1 MMHTGWMNLLLKNGY
16 EVVHR
21 PHDSG
26 AMIVVVKDGMDVLGL
41 PLSFGGRGNVHPS
54 SVHAELCFR
63 LQLAERKSYC
73 PEGPVELETTKAG
86 RGETIHKHPSFGVM
100 RMNRYSGGNK
110 HFMSPIE
117 TGGGISIE
125 IHSAELHDSELGTQ
139 HAYQKNMILE
149 ADMSFTQFAELISGG
164 GTQVPITLKYVNNCS
179 VDGVPDMPTTQE
191 RLSNHLQATL
201 QEATNNILEIIQK
214 YDAELKAPGT
224 LGAKRKQEIW
234 DELKSAL
241 SKINS
246 TPAWIMHLWD
256 EGANEIT
263 KHVKG
268 ELLAWFQNAVTD
280 EKSTYATIFEVMNTR
295 SLEAK
300 LQQDEKDAS

>member
-1 MMHTGWMNLLLKNGY
+1 
-16 EVVHR
+16 
-21 PHDSG
+21 
-26 AMIVVVKDGMDVLGL
+26 
-41 PLSFGGRGNVHPS
+41 
-54 SVHAELCFR
+54 
-63 LQLAERKSYC
+63 
-73 PEGPVELETTKAG
+73 
-86 RGETIHKHPSFGVM
+86 
-100 RMNRYSGGNK
+100 MNRYSGGNK

-125 IHSAELHDSELGTQ
+125 IHGAEIHDSELGTQ
-139 HAYQKNMILE
+139 RAYQKGMILE
-149 ADMSFTQFAELISGG
+149 ADMSFTQFAELVSGG
-164 GTQVPITLKYVNNCS
+164 GTQVPITLKYVNGCH
-179 VDGVPDMPTTQE
+179 VDGVPDMPTEQE
-191 RLSNHLQATL
+191 RLSKHLQAKL
-201 QEATNNILEIIQK
+201 QKATEDIANVIQK

-246 TPAWIMHLWD
+246 TPAWVMQLWD

-280 EKSTYATIFEVMNTR
+280 DKSVYSDIFQLMNTR
-295 SLEAK
+295 SLEANAQK
-300 LQQDEKDAS
+300 EKDAS